1 MTYPECLIYLADL
14 GQELHGLKFGLEAI
28 SRILVDLG
36 RPHER
41 YDTAIVAGTNGKG
54 STCTMLAS
62 ILQHAGYRTGLFTS
76 PHLVRVNER
85 MRVNGQE
92 VSDADFA
99 AAFTAVT
106 AAVERLVKRKD
117 LEKPPSFFEFL
128 TATAFQYFSQAGAK
142 FVVLEV
148 GMGGRLDATNVTDPR
163 VALITNID
171 FDHMEF
177 LGSTLAAIAA
187 EKAGIIKP
195 HRALISGVEDPE
207 AAAAIR
213 RRAEECGAEVLELKN
228 LAQITNLHAQQ
239 GRYSF
244 DLAFGQDRYAGL
256 TCPLL
261 GKFQVRN
268 TAAAVAGAWRLQA
281 EGFEISRR
289 SILQGLRA
297 ATWPG
302 RLEPILPRPLVLLD
316 GGHNPGAAREL
327 ASFIK
332 EELPGRR
339 VRLVYASMRDKAIR
353 EICDSLFPLAEEVY
367 LTHPEHAR
375 AATPEEILAALQARP
390 ARLHIE
396 VEPVRALE
404 RACSASAPYDVV
416 LVVGSLFLVGDI
428 KKAQGEGK
436 LHLPASSQT
445 SAAPV

>member
-1 MTYPECLIYLADL
+1 MNYPECLKYLADL
-14 GQELHGLKFGLEAI
+14 GQELHGQKFGLEAI
-28 SRILVDLG
+28 SQILADLG
-36 RPHER
+36 SPHER

-76 PHLVRVNER
+76 PHLMRVNER

-99 AAFTAVT
+99 TAFTEVADT
-106 AAVERLVKRKD
+106 VERLVKRKD
-117 LEKPPSFFEFL
+117 MEKPPSFFEFL
-128 TATAFQYFSQAGAK
+128 TATAFQHFAHAGAK

-177 LGSTLAAIAA
+177 LGSTLAAIAG

-195 HRALISGVEDPE
+195 HRAVISGVETTE

-213 RRAEECGAEVLELKN
+213 RRAEECGAELLELKN
-228 LAQITNLHAQQ
+228 QAQITNLHANQ

-244 DLAFGQDRYAGL
+244 DLTLGKERFTGL
-256 TCPLL
+256 NCPLL
-261 GKFQVRN
+261 GKFQVKN
-268 TAAAVAGAWRLQA
+268 TVAAVAGAWQLQA
-281 EGFEISRR
+281 EGFNISRH
-289 SILQGLRA
+289 SILRGLRS

-302 RLEPILPRPLVLLD
+302 RLEPIFLQPLVLLD

-327 ASFIK
+327 ATFIQ

-339 VRLVYASMRDKAIR
+339 IRLVYASMRDKAIR
-353 EICDSLFPLAEEVY
+353 EICASLFPLAEEVY
-367 LTHPEHAR
+367 LTHPEHVR
-375 AATPEEILAALQARP
+375 AATPEEILAALDSRP
-390 ARLHIE
+390 ANLHIE
-396 VEPVRALE
+396 VEPARALE
-404 RACSASAPYDVV
+404 QAYRASSPDDVV
-416 LVVGSLFLVGDI
+416 LVVGSLFLVGAVKI
-428 KKAQGEGK
+428 AQREGK
-436 LHLPASSQT
+436 LHLPESNGARVR
-445 SAAPV
+445 PV

>member
-1 MTYPECLIYLADL
+1 MTYPECLTYLADL
-14 GQELHGLKFGLEAI
+14 GQELHGLKFGLGAI
-28 SRILVDLG
+28 SRILVEMG

-54 STCTMLAS
+54 STCAILAS
-62 ILQHAGYRTGLFTS
+62 ILAQAGYRTGLFTS

-85 MRVNGQE
+85 MRVNGRE

-99 AAFTAVT
+99 AAFTRVA
-106 AAVERLVKRKD
+106 AAVEHLIKGKV

-128 TATAFQYFSQAGAK
+128 TATAFQHFAHAGAK

-163 VALITNID
+163 VAVITNID

-187 EKAGIIKP
+187 EKAGVIKP
-195 HRALISGVEDPE
+195 HRPVISGVENAE

-213 RRAEECGAEVLELKN
+213 HRAEECGAELLELKS
-228 LAQITNLHAQQ
+228 LAHITDLHARQ

-244 DLAFGQDRYAGL
+244 DLALGEDRFARL
-256 TCPLL
+256 NCPLL
-261 GKFQVRN
+261 GKFQVKN
-268 TAAAVAGAWRLQA
+268 TVAAVAGAWRLEA
-281 EGFEISRR
+281 EGFDISRR

-302 RLEPILPRPLVLLD
+302 RLEPIFHKPLVLLD

-327 ASFIK
+327 AAFIR
-332 EELPGRR
+332 EELPGRCL
-339 VRLVYASMRDKAIR
+339 RLVYASMRDKAIR
-353 EICDSLFPLAEEVY
+353 EICASLFPLAEEVY

-375 AATPEEILAALQARP
+375 AATPEEILAALDSRP
-390 ARLHIE
+390 ANLHIE
-396 VEPVRALE
+396 AEPLRALE
-404 RACSASAPYDVV
+404 KACSASSPDGVV
-416 LVVGSLFLVGDI
+416 LVVGSLFLVGAI
-428 KKAQGEGK
+428 KKAQREGK
-436 LHLPASSQT
+436 LHL
-445 SAAPV
+445 

>member
-1 MTYPECLIYLADL
+1 MNYSECLQYLAGL
-14 GQELHGLKFGLEAI
+14 GQELHGMKFGLEAI
-28 SRILVDLG
+28 SHILVDLG

-54 STCTMLAS
+54 STCAILAS
-62 ILQHAGYRTGLFTS
+62 ILERAGYRTGLFTS

-85 MRVNGQE
+85 MRVNSRE
-92 VSDADFA
+92 VSDEDFA
-99 AAFTAVT
+99 SAFSEVA
-106 AAVERLVKRKD
+106 AAVERLIQQDVLKQ
-117 LEKPPSFFEFL
+117 PPSFFEFL
-128 TATAFQYFSQAGAK
+128 AATAFQHFAHAGAK

-195 HRALISGVEDPE
+195 HRPVISGVDDPE

-213 RRAEECGAEVLELKN
+213 RRAKECEADLRDVKDV
-228 LAQITNLHAQQ
+228 AQVSHIRSKQ

-244 DLAFGQDRYAGL
+244 DLALGEEHFAGL

-268 TAAAVAGAWRLQA
+268 TVAAVAGAWRLEE

-289 SILQGLRA
+289 SIMQGLCGA
-297 ATWPG
+297 SWPG
-302 RLEPILPRPLVLLD
+302 RLEPIGSKPLVLLD
-316 GGHNPGAAREL
+316 GGHNPGAAREV
-327 ASFIK
+327 AAFIR

-353 EICDSLFPLAEEVY
+353 EISAILFPLAEEVY
-367 LTHPEHAR
+367 ITHPEHAR
-375 AATPEEILAALQARP
+375 AATPEEIVAALDAHP
-390 ARLHIE
+390 AQLQIE
-396 VEPVRALE
+396 PEPTRALE
-404 RACSASAPYDVV
+404 AACQASSPDDVV
-416 LVVGSLFLVGDI
+416 LVVGSLFLVGAI
-428 KKAQGEGK
+428 KKARVEGK
-436 LHLPASSQT
+436 LSL
-445 SAAPV
+445 